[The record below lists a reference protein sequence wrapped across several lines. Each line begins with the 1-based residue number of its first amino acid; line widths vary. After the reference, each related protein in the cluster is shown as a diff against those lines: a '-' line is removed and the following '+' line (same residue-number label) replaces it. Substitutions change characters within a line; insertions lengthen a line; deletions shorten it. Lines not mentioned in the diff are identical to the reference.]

1 LWAAIGVAI
10 GAIVRH
16 QIPAIV
22 GSLLWLLP
30 GGGIEDL
37 LRNQLGGLGDFLP
50 GNTGLAL
57 ALGGSWNA
65 LLAGL
70 VLGVYAGALL
80 LAGVLTLRSRDIA

>member
-1 LWAAIGVAI
+1 MISVVVADDQDLVRAGFRVLVDSASDLEVVAEAGTGSEAVAATLSHHPDAGMLWAAIGVAI

-37 LRNQLGGLGDFLP
+37 LRN
-50 GNTGLAL
+50 
-57 ALGGSWNA
+57 
-65 LLAGL
+65 
-70 VLGVYAGALL
+70 
-80 LAGVLTLRSRDIA
+80 